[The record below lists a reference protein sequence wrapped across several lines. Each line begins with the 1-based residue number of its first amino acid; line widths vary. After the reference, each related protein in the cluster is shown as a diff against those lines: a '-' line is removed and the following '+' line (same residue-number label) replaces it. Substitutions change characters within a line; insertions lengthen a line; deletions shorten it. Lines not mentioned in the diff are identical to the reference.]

1 MPTHEKPIAEGDPR
15 DRLLRAGLEMVDD
28 LSLSKS
34 FAGVTTAKVAAAAGV
49 TTGSFFHHFDTHA
62 EFVDALATSILPAP
76 DDLTPAVD
84 EMTESLIHMDLLEVM
99 RLTLKDTWEIYRSQP
114 DFRRGLRFEHHLWAH
129 HDQPLSSPH
138 GDLGTVGDVLRAT
151 YRVRVGQAV
160 AGWERLLEA
169 TGRAFVEP
177 FDAHRIGL
185 ALSGLFDGLLIRQQI
200 DPDAVDDE
208 LFADVAATLATALTV
223 PRGSRVRLA
232 DLAEPLHN
240 HANLS
245 PQARS
250 GARRRRESRLRITD
264 AATGLFAEGWEQV
277 PASDIAEAAGV
288 SNQTVLNLFGGVRE
302 VAASTFVRHMPDLRS
317 LAAATSDEDPLVALH
332 RVLSRLSEL
341 AEGDPEPAR
350 ALLAERVAVKLRHG
364 GDLQEMDIR
373 LEVPIVQTMLP
384 AIERMDL
391 GGREPVQV
399 ASILCDAL
407 LTLAIDRVGP
417 QGDVA
422 ALAMRMLPPSASGIE
437 PWAPPSRVTAPT

>member
-1 MPTHEKPIAEGDPR
+1 V
-15 DRLLRAGLEMVDD
+15 LER
-28 LSLSKS
+28 
-34 FAGVTTAKVAAAAGV
+34 
-49 TTGSFFHHFDTHA
+49 
-62 EFVDALATSILPAP
+62 PP
-76 DDLTPAVD
+76 
-84 EMTESLIHMDLLEVM
+84 
-99 RLTLKDTWEIYRSQP
+99 
-114 DFRRGLRFEHHLWAH
+114 
-129 HDQPLSSPH
+129 
-138 GDLGTVGDVLRAT
+138 
-151 YRVRVGQAV
+151 VRVGQAV
-160 AGWERLLEA
+160 AGWARLLEA

-373 LEVPIVQTMLP
+373 LGCPSCNVLP

-391 GGREPVQV
+391 GGRARQMRRP
-399 ASILCDAL
+399 LRRP
-407 LTLAIDRVGP
+407 LTLTIDGS
-417 QGDVA
+417 A
-422 ALAMRMLPPSASGIE
+422 AGRRRRLAMRCSARASGHR
-437 PWAPPSRVTAPT
+437 AVGAASRVRPTDRHGSTG